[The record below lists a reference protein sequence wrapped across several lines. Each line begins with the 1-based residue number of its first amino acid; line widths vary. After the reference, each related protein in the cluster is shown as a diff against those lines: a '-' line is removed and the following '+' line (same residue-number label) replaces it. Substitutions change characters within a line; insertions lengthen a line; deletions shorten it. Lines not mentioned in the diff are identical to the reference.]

1 MQTIV
6 MGVDPGSRLT
16 GFGVLSIETLRGHSK
31 VEHISHG
38 VIVLDEDSFSERIHA
53 LGQHFREILAKYKPQ
68 HVVLEKIFL
77 GKNADSAFKL
87 GHARG
92 VLMYEAQSSSARVAE
107 YATRVVKK
115 SVTGSGAADK
125 EQVQAVLQ
133 MLLKIPKI
141 QRLDA
146 SDALAMAYHH
156 GEILRRTQMLE
167 DNQKLNSKMVTNK
180 RWGYDQST

>member
-1 MQTIV
+1 MKTII

-16 GFGVLSIETLRGHSK
+16 GFGVIAMETKGRGDIRL
-31 VEHISHG
+31 EHLSHG
-38 VIVLDEDSFSERIHA
+38 VIVLDEETFAERIHA
-53 LGQHFREILAKYKPQ
+53 LGQHFREVLAKYKPQ

-92 VLMYEAQSSSARVAE
+92 VLMYEAKCTAAVVSE

-115 SVTGSGAADK
+115 SVTGNGGADK

-146 SDALAMAYHH
+146 SDALAMAFHH
-156 GEILRRTQMLE
+156 CEILRR
-167 DNQKLNSKMVTNK
+167 
-180 RWGYDQST
+180 DQLLKQPIKASEKDMKIGKGLGL